1 MRRIMLLALSLL
13 LIAAT
18 GAAALQQPQRSAGH
32 QGADRRGADRRERV
46 MLRDVDGARVGVVR
60 LREHARGVMVH
71 ARLRGLTPGFHGFH
85 VHTTGIC
92 DPDAAE
98 GPFTSAGGH
107 YVGGGGAHGDHAG
120 DMPSLYVADNGTA
133 KLAFHTDA
141 YTLDELRDADGSAV
155 MVHAGRD
162 NFANIPDRYTSS
174 LSGETGPDEET
185 LATGDAGDRAACGAI
200 GGEDSD
206 EVAGLVTVTSD
217 QRFLPTVRRIRR
229 DINRNPDLTLIEVVK
244 HARGAGE
251 AGLSLPP
258 TRLLIF
264 GNPAA
269 GTPLL
274 QDARTIG
281 IDLPQKLLVWRDGSE
296 IKVSYNDP
304 HYLARRHG
312 IAGQD
317 ELLDQIA
324 ELLRQL
330 ATGG

>member
-1 MRRIMLLALSLL
+1 MRRTVLLTLALLL
-13 LIAAT
+13 VATT
-18 GAAALQQPQRSAGH
+18 GAAALQQPKRSGGH
-32 QGADRRGADRRERV
+32 ASGDRRERV
-46 MLRDVDGARVGVVR
+46 MLRDVDGAPAGVVR
-60 LREHARGVMVH
+60 VREHAGGVSVH

-92 DPDAAE
+92 DPAAAE

-107 YVGGGGAHGDHAG
+107 YVGGGGAHGEHAG
-120 DMPSLYVADNGTA
+120 DMPSLYVTGNGTA

-141 YTLDELRDADGSAV
+141 FTLDELRDADGSAL

-185 LATGDAGDRAACGAI
+185 LATGDAGDRAACGPI

-206 EVAGLVTVTSD
+206 QVAGLVTVPSD

-244 HARGAGE
+244 HARGAGQ

-281 IDLPQKLLVWRDGSE
+281 IDLPQKLLVWRDGTD

-304 HYLARRHG
+304 HFLARRHG
-312 IAGQD
+312 ISGQD
-317 ELLDQIA
+317 ELLDQI
-324 ELLRQL
+324 EQVLHQL
-330 ATGG
+330 ATGA

>member
-1 MRRIMLLALSLL
+1 MRRILL
-13 LIAAT
+13 LTLCLLLVAAT
-18 GAAALQQPQRSAGH
+18 GAAALQQPKRSTGSE
-32 QGADRRGADRRERV
+32 RGDRRERV
-46 MLRDVDGARVGVVR
+46 MLRDADGARVGMVR
-60 LREHARGVMVH
+60 LRERDGSVAVH
-71 ARLRGLTPGFHGFH
+71 AGFRGLTPGFHGFH

-92 DPDAAE
+92 DPGAAE
-98 GPFTSAGGH
+98 GPFTTAGGH
-107 YVGGGGAHGDHAG
+107 YVGGGGGHGDHAG
-120 DMPSLYVADNGTA
+120 DLPSLYVAQDGTA
-133 KLAFHTDA
+133 KLAFSTDA
-141 YTLDELRDADGSAV
+141 FTLDELRDADGSAV

-162 NFANIPDRYTSS
+162 NFANIPDRYTSE
-174 LSGETGPDEET
+174 LSGEPGPDEET
-185 LATGDAGDRAACGAI
+185 LATGDAGDRAACGTI

-206 EVAGLVTVTSD
+206 EVAGVVTVTSD

-269 GTPLL
+269 GTPLM

-281 IDLPQKLLVWRDGSE
+281 IDLPQKLLVWRDGTE
-296 IKVSYNDP
+296 IKVSFNDP
-304 HYLARRHG
+304 HYLAHRHG
-312 IAGQD
+312 ISGQD
-317 ELLDQIA
+317 ELLDSIA
-324 ELLRQL
+324 ELLNQL

>member
-1 MRRIMLLALSLL
+1 MRRILL
-13 LIAAT
+13 LTLCLLLVAAT
-18 GAAALQQPQRSAGH
+18 GAAALQQPKRSTGSE
-32 QGADRRGADRRERV
+32 RGDRRERV
-46 MLRDVDGARVGVVR
+46 MLRDADGARIGLVR
-60 LREHARGVMVH
+60 LREHGDGVAVR
-71 ARLRGLTPGFHGFH
+71 ARLRGLSSGFHGFH

-107 YVGGGGAHGDHAG
+107 YVGDGGAHGDHAG
-120 DMPSLYVADNGTA
+120 DMPSLYVAENGTA

-141 YTLDELRDADGSAV
+141 FTLGELRDADGSAV
-155 MVHAGRD
+155 MVHAGSD

-174 LSGETGPDEET
+174 LSGETGPDEKT
-185 LATGDAGDRAACGAI
+185 LATGDAGDRAACGTI
-200 GGEDSD
+200 GGDDSD

-229 DINRNPDLTLIEVVK
+229 DITGNPDLTLVTVVK
-244 HARGAGE
+244 HARSAGR

-264 GNPAA
+264 GNPGA
-269 GTPLL
+269 GTVLM

-281 IDLPQKLLVWRDGSE
+281 IDLPQKLLVWREGTE

-304 HYLARRHG
+304 HYLADRHG
-312 IAGQD
+312 ISGQD

-324 ELLRQL
+324 ELLHQL

>member
-1 MRRIMLLALSLL
+1 MRRTVLLTLALLL
-13 LIAAT
+13 VATT
-18 GAAALQQPQRSAGH
+18 GAAALQQPKRSGGH
-32 QGADRRGADRRERV
+32 ASGDRRERV
-46 MLRDVDGARVGVVR
+46 MLRDVDGAPAGVVR
-60 LREHARGVMVH
+60 VREHAGGVSVH

-92 DPDAAE
+92 DPAAAE

-107 YVGGGGAHGDHAG
+107 YVGGGGAHGEHAG
-120 DMPSLYVADNGTA
+120 DMPSLYVTGNGTA

-141 YTLDELRDADGSAV
+141 FTLDELRDADGSAL

-185 LATGDAGDRAACGAI
+185 LATGDAGDRAACGTI

-206 EVAGLVTVTSD
+206 QVAGLVTVPSD

-244 HARGAGE
+244 HARGAGQ

-281 IDLPQKLLVWRDGSE
+281 IDLPQKLLVWRDGTD

-304 HYLARRHG
+304 HFLARRHG
-312 IAGQD
+312 ISGQD
-317 ELLDQIA
+317 ELLDQI
-324 ELLRQL
+324 EQVLHQL
-330 ATGG
+330 ATGA